1 MCFREYSVLPNTKN
15 QKIHFMGNS
24 RIKFDIY
31 EFSNLTAFGLNRSKC
46 ANTKSE
52 QKSTEPNNN
61 DILLSADAFLLC
73 FSIASRSSLLN
84 AVTFWFPVLAKAS
97 LSTP

>member
-52 QKSTEPNNN
+52 QK
-61 DILLSADAFLLC
+61 
-73 FSIASRSSLLN
+73 
-84 AVTFWFPVLAKAS
+84 KY
-97 LSTP
+97 